1 MSEMSEKARAASKE
15 KAKRLTGE
23 RKEAVDASDYG
34 EAPCGFMHTDQKLG
48 NRPISKQNL
57 ATGGRAALKHGGRK
71 SRMVGGASTAGAPF
85 VAQVAAPPQNRFS
98 FTGQPSP
105 FLGAAGLKRG
115 GKAKHRDEGGVVND
129 HDADDMNR
137 GGRSH
142 RKEGG
147 GNWIA
152 GAIKHPGALHKELG
166 VPEGKKIPAKK
177 LKKAEHSSNPLERKR
192 ANLAET
198 LKGLHK
204 AKGGSVEGQN
214 PEIIGNRP
222 VGGRNPRKDGGRTG
236 KGKFNVNIIIA
247 QKPDHPAMPMGGAP
261 MPPPRPPMPMAPP
274 PGAMPP

>member
-105 FLGAAGLKRG
+105 FLGAAGLKKG
-115 GKAKHRDEGGVVND
+115 GRARKAEGGISEDLPNYALSQD
-129 HDADDMNR
+129 EDSHPWSRAHHIFQTGRGPSTTHDANYDYINRKRQEENR

-152 GAIKHPGALHKELG
+152 GAIKH
-166 VPEGKKIPAKK
+166 
-177 LKKAEHSSNPLERKR
+177 
-192 ANLAET
+192 
-198 LKGLHK
+198 
-204 AKGGSVEGQN
+204 
-214 PEIIGNRP
+214 
-222 VGGRNPRKDGGRTG
+222 
-236 KGKFNVNIIIA
+236 
-247 QKPDHPAMPMGGAP
+247 
-261 MPPPRPPMPMAPP
+261 
-274 PGAMPP
+274 